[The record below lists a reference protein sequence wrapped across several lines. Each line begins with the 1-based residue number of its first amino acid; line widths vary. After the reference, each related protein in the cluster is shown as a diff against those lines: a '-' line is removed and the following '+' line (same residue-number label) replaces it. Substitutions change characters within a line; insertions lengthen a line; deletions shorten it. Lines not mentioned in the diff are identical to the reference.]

1 MMNGI
6 GVACGA
12 AEALICRQEAVLAA
26 IICTMQVEDVAVID
40 LEDNH
45 IVGCLNAF
53 TRDMISG
60 RGFIGIAAQSFGMA
74 APSCPPSGR

>member
-12 AEALICRQEAVLAA
+12 AEALIDRKTGLAA

-40 LEDNH
+40 LEGDH
-45 IVGCLNAF
+45 IAGA
-53 TRDMISG
+53 
-60 RGFIGIAAQSFGMA
+60 
-74 APSCPPSGR
+74 